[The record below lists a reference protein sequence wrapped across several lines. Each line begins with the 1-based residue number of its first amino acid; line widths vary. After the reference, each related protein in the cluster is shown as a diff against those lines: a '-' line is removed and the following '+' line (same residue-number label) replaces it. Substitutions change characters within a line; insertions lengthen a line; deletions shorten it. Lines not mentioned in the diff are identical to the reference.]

1 LTFDPH
7 GCVDELY
14 RYHGPDGPRAVMF
27 ADTVVGVDPA
37 VVWLGLMDRA

>member
-1 LTFDPH
+1 LTFYPH
-7 GCVDELY
+7 GCVDELN
-14 RYHGPDGPRAVMF
+14 RHRRLDGPRAVMF